1 MSKKSIK
8 IIGYILVL
16 VLFIYITFKVTL
28 VMVSNRY
35 LSDIGD
41 YSVNDTYTFDYSDV
55 SDKLTFKNITIRNDF
70 HDYEEFKSSN
80 GVIYNLKNNEAK
92 SMFYISIYKD
102 NISNNSKLKSYL
114 KKNNITSL
122 YSAERFLYINRN
134 TKNSIFTSVKD
145 IISKQEL
152 INLVKINTTRSSYM
166 ISVNDNGYIY
176 KLGDNI
182 YNYMVFNNGYV
193 YVFSFNNKLDD
204 NLSYVKDIVKT
215 IKIYD

>member
-1 MSKKSIK
+1 MSKKCIK

-80 GVIYNLKNNEAK
+80 GVIYSLKNNEEK

-102 NISNNSKLKSYL
+102 NISSNTKLKSYL

-122 YSAERFLYINRN
+122 YSAERFLYNNRN
-134 TKNSIFTSVKD
+134 TKNNIFTSVKD

-152 INLVKINTTRSSYM
+152 INLVKINTTRSNYM
-166 ISVNDNGYIY
+166 VSVNDNGYIY

-182 YNYMVFNNGYV
+182 YNYMVFSGGYV
-193 YVFSFNNKLDD
+193 YVFSFNNKLED